1 MSNLEKTEQQDS
13 CRWIDPSEESLPLL
27 ATPTPQGNCRESATA
42 RKAPRGIE
50 EPVMAGMV
58 TISEKEYWRAR
69 IEKRVE
75 QRVEAI
81 SAKEPYFWERLQRES
96 RQRTLASL
104 GLLEWQEELDAI
116 ERQLVLLENRRRQ
129 IERAMLAHVRGV
141 ATKDIEDYENHRHR
155 REVDQAIARRQVV
168 HQNELLSESEIGQQI
183 LKLRKGKETLV
194 DFLWLATA
202 PMQIQDLWS
211 KVALLLNE

>member
-1 MSNLEKTEQQDS
+1 
-13 CRWIDPSEESLPLL
+13 
-27 ATPTPQGNCRESATA
+27 
-42 RKAPRGIE
+42 
-50 EPVMAGMV
+50 MAGMV
-58 TISEKEYWRAR
+58 TVTEKEYWKAR
-69 IEKRVE
+69 IEKRIE

-116 ERQLVLLENRRRQ
+116 ERQLALLENRRRQ
-129 IERAMLAHVRGV
+129 IERAMLAHARGM
-141 ATKDIEDYENHRHR
+141 ATKDIDDYENHRHR

-168 HQNELLSESEIGQQI
+168 HQGELLAESEIGQHI

-211 KVALLLNE
+211 KVALLLNEEQFCLGD

>member
-1 MSNLEKTEQQDS
+1 
-13 CRWIDPSEESLPLL
+13 
-27 ATPTPQGNCRESATA
+27 
-42 RKAPRGIE
+42 
-50 EPVMAGMV
+50 MAGMV

-75 QRVEAI
+75 QRLEAI

-96 RQRTLASL
+96 RHRTLASL

-141 ATKDIEDYENHRHR
+141 AANDIDDYENHRHR

-168 HQNELLSESEIGQQI
+168 HQNELLAETEIGQHI

-202 PMQIQDLWS
+202 PMQIQDHWS
-211 KVALLLNE
+211 KVALLLNEEQSSLGD